1 MIDDGQA
8 VDIRGLSEKTLVK
21 HLRRLFLCLNLKE
34 TGDNIFLLK
43 SEGHPTLEVCRPVIH
58 GYGQSSKQQLDHCTL
73 ENELLSVSPDGR
85 NGPDANMT
93 KSSEGAIGPRR
104 RYLDILAIYLNYPTF
119 LFIFVSQILQHI
131 QFAAFLVYLNKH
143 AEMVTVLFS
152 LLNQMNIFFELC
164 DVICSVML
172 TYYAVLL
179 LLSKLFC
186 FELSF
191 SLVCLLWYAL
201 KSLKSILSISAK

>member
-1 MIDDGQA
+1 M
-8 VDIRGLSEKTLVK
+8 
-21 HLRRLFLCLNLKE
+21 
-34 TGDNIFLLK
+34 
-43 SEGHPTLEVCRPVIH
+43 P
-58 GYGQSSKQQLDHCTL
+58 
-73 ENELLSVSPDGR
+73 SVSPDGR

-93 KSSEGAIGPRR
+93 KSSEDAIGPRR

-131 QFAAFLVYLNKH
+131 QCAAFLVYLNKH
-143 AEMVTVLFS
+143 SEMVMVLFS
-152 LLNQMNIFFELC
+152 LLNQINIFFELC

-191 SLVCLLWYAL
+191 SLVCLL
-201 KSLKSILSISAK
+201 